1 MRFIRFLLIS
11 TFFATASFS
20 LSYAQDTIWQSATK
34 GDVDAI
40 KGFIDAGADL
50 DEPSKTGSAPLH
62 YAVARNRVE
71 VVALLLDADADPDV
85 EDSRQR
91 TPLDLAVSG
100 KKMEIADLLLD
111 ADAFV
116 EAPTTLL
123 NDSVWWGNLLEVK
136 LHIYAGTDLEQE
148 DADGCTA
155 VMNAAYHQLLD
166 ILKLLIEHEAD
177 LSAGDK
183 AERTALDWAIIVQFT
198 EGEELLREN
207 DAPSGAE
214 KSFIAAIQTGNIEA
228 VKTLLDAGADVN
240 EPAYT
245 TKTPL
250 HYAAHSISLDV
261 LKLLISSGADLE
273 ARTEQGYTPLM
284 YTGFQNSADN
294 CRVLL
299 EAGANPNT
307 LDVLWQWSPLD
318 HALDSG
324 ASDVVKV
331 IREAGGV
338 AGPRMTMHEAAYLG
352 NNKNVGVHLFFGT
365 DINLLDDIGET
376 PLDAAARGRKHN
388 TVAFLKTQTRVEFAT
403 DENGQQVFRV
413 VGPYGTGNRAPL
425 LGFAIET
432 SINLS
437 DWESAESVDTE
448 DGVGVLKFEPDPE
461 VPARFF
467 RVAVNE
473 LEE

>member
-62 YAVARNRVE
+62 YAVLRNRVG

-148 DADGCTA
+148 DEYGFTA
-155 VMNAAYHQLLD
+155 VMNAAYYHLLD

-207 DAPSGAE
+207 DAPSGVE
-214 KSFIAAIQTGNIEA
+214 KSLIAAIQTGNIEA

-273 ARTEQGYTPLM
+273 ARTQSGNYTPLM
-284 YTGFQNSADN
+284 YAGFFNNPDN

-307 LDVLWQWSPLD
+307 LDNWYISTLD
-318 HALDSG
+318 AASG
-324 ASDVVKV
+324 FYDVVKL

-338 AGPRMTMHEAAYLG
+338 AGPQMSIHEAASWG
-352 NNKNVGVHLFFGT
+352 NNENVGLHLFFGT
-365 DINLLDDIGET
+365 DINLLDGIGET

>member
-1 MRFIRFLLIS
+1 MTFFGVYFCPVKFIRFLLIS

-20 LSYAQDTIWQSATK
+20 LLHAQDTIWQAVTK

-40 KGFIDAGADL
+40 KGFIDAGAAL

-62 YAVARNRVE
+62 YAVTRNRVE

-91 TPLDLAVSG
+91 TPLDAV
-100 KKMEIADLLLD
+100 
-111 ADAFV
+111 
-116 EAPTTLL
+116 
-123 NDSVWWGNLLEVK
+123 
-136 LHIYAGTDLEQE
+136 
-148 DADGCTA
+148 
-155 VMNAAYHQLLD
+155 
-166 ILKLLIEHEAD
+166 
-177 LSAGDK
+177 
-183 AERTALDWAIIVQFT
+183 
-198 EGEELLREN
+198 
-207 DAPSGAE
+207 
-214 KSFIAAIQTGNIEA
+214 
-228 VKTLLDAGADVN
+228 
-240 EPAYT
+240 
-245 TKTPL
+245 
-250 HYAAHSISLDV
+250 
-261 LKLLISSGADLE
+261 
-273 ARTEQGYTPLM
+273 
-284 YTGFQNSADN
+284 
-294 CRVLL
+294 
-299 EAGANPNT
+299 
-307 LDVLWQWSPLD
+307 
-318 HALDSG
+318 
-324 ASDVVKV
+324 
-331 IREAGGV
+331 
-338 AGPRMTMHEAAYLG
+338 
-352 NNKNVGVHLFFGT
+352 
-365 DINLLDDIGET
+365 
-376 PLDAAARGRKHN
+376 ARGRKHN